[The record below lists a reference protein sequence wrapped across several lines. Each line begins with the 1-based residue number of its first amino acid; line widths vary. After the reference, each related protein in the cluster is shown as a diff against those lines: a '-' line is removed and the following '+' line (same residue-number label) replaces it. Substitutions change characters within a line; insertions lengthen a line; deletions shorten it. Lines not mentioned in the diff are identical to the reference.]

1 MGTNGRGIVLA
12 AVVASL
18 ASAGAPA
25 GAQERPILIGQTIA
39 LTGGLGEHGKA
50 VLAGAGLYLEKVNAS
65 GGVAGRRIVLK
76 TLDDGGDGKRAAE
89 NTARLAD
96 EDKVLA
102 VFGGIEGGPCVA
114 SMKVAAEK
122 RVPLVACMAG
132 SPELRDPFQRYAF
145 TVRAA
150 HFNEF
155 ARLIDTAATYGRNK
169 IAFLHSDS
177 DTGRQHLA
185 NVRKLLAT
193 RGLELALAIPLA
205 AQPEPAKIA
214 AALKSAG
221 IQAVFNHGSYAQYAA
236 VIREA
241 KKRGLD
247 IQFLAVNSGAQ
258 QMVRLLGEDAIG
270 LIFTQVVPYPWR
282 TTPPVVKEFREEVKE
297 RAPGTDISFSALEG
311 FISAKVLVQ
320 ALRRASRPGRPPD
333 REALVAALEAMQA
346 YDVGGLEV
354 SFTPTART
362 GADFVDTV
370 IVARDGRFVR

>member
-1 MGTNGRGIVLA
+1 MANSALRIGFVGVLA
-12 AVVASL
+12 SIAA
-18 ASAGAPA
+18 AAAPA
-25 GAQERPILIGQTIA
+25 WAQDRTILIGQTIA
-39 LTGGLGEHGKA
+39 LTGGPSEHGKA
-50 VLAGAGLYLEKVNAS
+50 VLAGASAYLEKVNAN

-76 TLDDGGDGKRAAE
+76 TLDDAGDGKRAAE

-96 EDKVLA
+96 EDKVVA

-114 SMKVAAEK
+114 SMKVATEK
-122 RVPLVACMAG
+122 KVPLVACMAG

-145 TVRAA
+145 PVRAA
-150 HFNEF
+150 HFDEF
-155 ARLIDTAATYGRNK
+155 ARLIDTAQTYGRSK

-185 NVRKLLAT
+185 NVRKLLAA
-193 RGLELALAIPLA
+193 RGLELALAVPLA
-205 AQPEPAKIA
+205 GQFEPAKIA
-214 AALKSAG
+214 AALQGAG
-221 IQAVFNHGSYAQYAA
+221 IQATFNHGSYAQYAA

-241 KKRGLD
+241 KKLGLD

-258 QMVRLLGEDAIG
+258 QMVRLLGQDATG

-282 TTPPVVKEFREEVKE
+282 TVPAVVKEFRDELKT

-311 FISAKVLVQ
+311 FISAKVLVE
-320 ALRRASRPGRPPD
+320 ALRRAAPPGRTLD
-333 REALVAALEAMQA
+333 RAALLAALETMQP
-346 YDVGGLEV
+346 YDAGGLEV
-354 SFTPTART
+354 SFTPAAHK

>member
-1 MGTNGRGIVLA
+1 MLA